1 MKTNFSLLFYLKK
14 QRNYR
19 GGHVP
24 VYLRI
29 TVGGK
34 RAEMT
39 NGLECDPVKWNA
51 KSGRQD
57 VSPLDGPI

>member
-1 MKTNFSLLFYLKK
+1 M
-14 QRNYR
+14 
-19 GGHVP
+19 P

-39 NGLECDPVKWNA
+39 SGLECDPEKWNT
-51 KSGRQD
+51 KSGMGISVKVVTR
-57 VSPLDGPI
+57 SAFKLTLHYASN